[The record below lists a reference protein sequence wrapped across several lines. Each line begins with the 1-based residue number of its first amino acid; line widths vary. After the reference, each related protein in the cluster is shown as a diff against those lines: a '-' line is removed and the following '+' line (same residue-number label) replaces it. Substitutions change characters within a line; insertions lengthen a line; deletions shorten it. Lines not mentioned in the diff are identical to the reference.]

1 MPDLQFDE
9 EKHLYSVE
17 GKRLISVTQALSL
30 VDDRIFRDKY
40 YLERGR
46 IVHLITELYDK
57 NELDESSVDPE
68 VEGYF
73 TAYKRFLLETGF
85 VVRLIEH
92 RMADLK
98 WQFAGTLDREGA
110 MQNYGAIVDLKT
122 GSPSRVDHLQGS
134 AYHHLYGSP
143 AHKVFDLYLHEDGTY
158 KLVEV
163 PKPRILFPTF
173 CAVLTAYRFKEGI

>member
-1 MPDLQFDE
+1 MSELQFDT
-9 EKHLYSVE
+9 EKHEYRHE

-30 VDDRIFRDKY
+30 VDDRPKDPW

-57 NELDESSVDPE
+57 NELDEESVDPA
-68 VEGYF
+68 VAGYF

-85 VVRLIEH
+85 VVRLVEH
-92 RMADLK
+92 RMADMK
-98 WQFAGTLDREGA
+98 WHFAGTMDREGELMKCA
-110 MQNYGAIVDLKT
+110 AIIDLKS
-122 GSPSRVDHLQGS
+122 GAPSRVDQLQGS

-173 CAVLTAYRFKEGI
+173 CAVLTAYRFKEGL